1 MKNLIHILLLTTI
14 FYSCQNSSE
23 QNLENLDKQ
32 SSREVTLSTI
42 TKKDTVLH
50 ITKQVIWLNGQVIQ
64 TKQDTI
70 KTALNTPTWDQEN
83 KNIKLNEIPIYVTVQ

>member
-1 MKNLIHILLLTTI
+1 MKNILNLIFITALLV
-14 FYSCQNSSE
+14 SCQNSSE